1 MLDAHAAER
10 AHQADLRHRYQMYI
24 DQQADAHLDGMDP
37 VERDRLLNAKAVA
50 LRAQYP
56 HATFWKADTLAAIAR
71 ASARQDLVAR
81 LPLMDFKSF
90 VARDPVTHGAALM
103 PRVVDT
109 TAENAGH
116 DQIPEGGA
124 SLPQCRSG
132 DGRAGSSTHCEK
144 PGDIHLVGQCATANL
159 KHTGASGPSAYIS
172 LQERRELVG
181 NR

>member
-1 MLDAHAAER
+1 MEEALEARAAER

-50 LRAQYP
+50 LRARYP

-90 VARDPVTHGAALM
+90 AARYQFDG
-103 PRVVDT
+103 DEWW
-109 TAENAGH
+109 TAKS
-116 DQIPEGGA
+116 D
-124 SLPQCRSG
+124 
-132 DGRAGSSTHCEK
+132 SSSVSN
-144 PGDIHLVGQCATANL
+144 G
-159 KHTGASGPSAYIS
+159 
-172 LQERRELVG
+172 
-181 NR
+181 